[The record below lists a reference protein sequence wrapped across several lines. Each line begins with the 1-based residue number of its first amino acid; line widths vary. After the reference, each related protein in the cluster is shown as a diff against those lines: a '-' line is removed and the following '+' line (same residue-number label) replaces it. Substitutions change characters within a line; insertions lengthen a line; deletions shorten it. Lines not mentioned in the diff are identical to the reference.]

1 MQRFTRWSS
10 NPEPRFCTCKPR
22 VDYLRSP
29 SDLRDTR
36 RCTCDRSGGAGLLGP
51 CPWLWFSGAEST
63 SADSAEWGWGRVD
76 GAGYPLLL
84 GPKPEG
90 ALEVSAPEPGVRI
103 LGRRC
108 VK

>member
-1 MQRFTRWSS
+1 MG
-10 NPEPRFCTCKPR
+10 
-22 VDYLRSP
+22 L
-29 SDLRDTR
+29 
-36 RCTCDRSGGAGLLGP
+36 GGAGLLGP

-63 SADSAEWGWGRVD
+63 SADSAEWGWGRAEGV
-76 GAGYPLLL
+76 GSPPLL

-90 ALEVSAPEPGVRI
+90 ALEVSTREPGVRI